1 MQLEVEQLQKLT
13 NVTKKEIAILTRLK
27 VYELLVSNILQRKL
41 LLIVKASKFGVLLIF
56 NTHD

>member
-27 VYELLVSNILQRKL
+27 VYELLVSNILQKSFYLLSKL
-41 LLIVKASKFGVLLIF
+41 VNLEFY
-56 NTHD
+56 